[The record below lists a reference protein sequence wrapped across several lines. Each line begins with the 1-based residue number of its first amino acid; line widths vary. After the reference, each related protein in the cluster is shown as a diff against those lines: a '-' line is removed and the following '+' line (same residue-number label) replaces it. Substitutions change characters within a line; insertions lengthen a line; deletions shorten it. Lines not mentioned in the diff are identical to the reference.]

1 MLNELP
7 HVVDAA
13 AQSKFNEGKPTC
25 LDATRVDLLHRIE
38 TWANDAHGKY
48 LFWLNGMAG
57 TGKSTIARTVA
68 RRFDNQERLGA
79 SFFFSRDKE
88 DLSTTS
94 QLFST
99 IAYQLANFSPTFK
112 RAISQAIQK
121 ERDITR
127 LATSTQWKQLILQ
140 PLEACKFQHSIII
153 VIDALDECKDGAAV
167 GDILRL
173 LTQAK
178 GLSNVR
184 LRVCVTARPESHIR
198 QSFDD
203 LHESVYRVNL
213 HDIDAD
219 NDISNFVRHELKEAQ
234 KERPSLDADW
244 PGEESVKDLTQRANG
259 LFIYAATA
267 CRFIGPRTS
276 PRRVRQQ
283 RLSLILNAGGD
294 RLGAKTSGRS
304 STQELDIMYTQ
315 IVTQS
320 VAGDY
325 DEDEKEMMTEDFRL
339 IVGTLI
345 NLQEPLPAAAIGE
358 LCSVEVYRVNDTF
371 RHLHSIL
378 AVPESQE
385 SPVRLLHFS
394 FAEFLLDKRRCPD
407 RFWIDDKEAHQYLF
421 DSSIQHMRKSL
432 RRNICSLHTPG
443 ALASELQ
450 SSSILQCLPAK
461 IQYAC
466 RYWIQHF
473 RRSESRL
480 VDNCQVHK
488 FLQKNLLHWLEA
500 LSLIGKTSEGVLAI
514 TSLESTVTVS
524 NCRSVFKGISANM

>member
-68 RRFDNQERLGA
+68 HRFDSQERLGA

-94 QLFST
+94 QFFST
-99 IAYQLANFSPTFK
+99 IAYQLANFSPTLK
-112 RAISQAIQK
+112 RAISQAMQK

-127 LATSTQWKQLILQ
+127 LATSIQWKQLILQ
-140 PLEACKFQHSIII
+140 PLEACKFQRSIII
-153 VIDALDECKDGAAV
+153 VIDALDECKDQAAV

-184 LRVCVTARPESHIR
+184 LRVFVTARPESHIR

-219 NDISNFVRHELKEAQ
+219 NDISNFVRHELGEIQ
-234 KERPSLDADW
+234 KERPGLDADW
-244 PGEESVKDLTQRANG
+244 PGEENIEDLTQRANG

-276 PRRVRQQ
+276 PRRIRQQ

-315 IVTQS
+315 IVMQS

-325 DEDEKEMMTEDFRL
+325 DEDEKEMMTED
-339 IVGTLI
+339 
-345 NLQEPLPAAAIGE
+345 
-358 LCSVEVYRVNDTF
+358 
-371 RHLHSIL
+371 
-378 AVPESQE
+378 
-385 SPVRLLHFS
+385 
-394 FAEFLLDKRRCPD
+394 
-407 RFWIDDKEAHQYLF
+407 
-421 DSSIQHMRKSL
+421 
-432 RRNICSLHTPG
+432 
-443 ALASELQ
+443 
-450 SSSILQCLPAK
+450 
-461 IQYAC
+461 
-466 RYWIQHF
+466 
-473 RRSESRL
+473 
-480 VDNCQVHK
+480 
-488 FLQKNLLHWLEA
+488 
-500 LSLIGKTSEGVLAI
+500 
-514 TSLESTVTVS
+514 
-524 NCRSVFKGISANM
+524 